1 LKIRILVL
9 VLAAALGLGV
19 TTAQAVPMLNIEL
32 GSAGSIPQGGTNDYL
47 ASIGETSLGGFY
59 GSRITLTDGA
69 GATLRIEYLF
79 KEAGFTNTFVFGGST
94 LFTTG
99 VTPFPS
105 SVFIAPGFA
114 LPVIPF
120 SFTVNSGAASVTNGG
135 PNVDVNFAPNF
146 FASFG
151 DDFTMSGT
159 SLLLFLDDGGGGGD
173 DNHDDMVLRITVV
186 PEPGSLLLLASG
198 LGALWVR
205 RRHA

>member
-19 TTAQAVPMLNIEL
+19 TTAQAVPTLNIVG
-32 GSAGSIPQGGTNDYL
+32 GSAGTIPAGSATNDFLGPGGTLD
-47 ASIGETSLGGFY
+47 GFY
-59 GSRITLTDGA
+59 DSQITLTDGA
-69 GATLRIEYLF
+69 GTTLLIEYLY
-79 KEAGFTNTFVFGGST
+79 KEAGFTNRFLFDSAT

-99 VTPFPS
+99 VTPFGS
-105 SVFIAPGFA
+105 SVSVGPGFT

-120 SFTVNSGAASVTNGG
+120 SFTVDSGAATVANGD
-135 PNVDVNFAPNF
+135 PNLNVGSFPNF

-151 DDFTMSGT
+151 DGVTTSGS
-159 SLLLFLDDGGGGGD
+159 SLLLFLDDGGGGND
-173 DNHDDMVLRITVV
+173 DNHDDMVVRISVV

-205 RRHA
+205 RRRA